1 MALNIL
7 AHKIVSLCM
16 LLFRVP
22 EINSKRII
30 YMTLEAVS
38 FCHSH
43 NVLPFG
49 LLFSAYNFDTGRIFV
64 QYIHIGSCL
73 DTRCIV
79 LIQRIYTCT
88 LFMQILVARLCEIWS

>member
-1 MALNIL
+1 MALNRL
-7 AHKIVSLCM
+7 ARKIVSLCM

-49 LLFSAYNFDTGRIFV
+49 LLFSAYNFDTVVEFLYNIFILAV
-64 QYIHIGSCL
+64 
-73 DTRCIV
+73 V
-79 LIQRIYTCT
+79 LIQG
-88 LFMQILVARLCEIWS
+88 V